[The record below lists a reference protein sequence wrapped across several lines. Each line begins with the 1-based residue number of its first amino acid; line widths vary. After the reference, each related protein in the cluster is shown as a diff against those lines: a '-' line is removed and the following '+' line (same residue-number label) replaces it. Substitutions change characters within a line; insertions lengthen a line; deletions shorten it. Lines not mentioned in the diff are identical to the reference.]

1 MVLLNN
7 RASLHRYF
15 MFNAYDRRT
24 WAVLVIAVVLTLVN
38 LGTRCDVAYSPV
50 IVWALAG
57 IVYKQMAEPL
67 IPYAAGL
74 GALMIIA
81 G

>member
-1 MVLLNN
+1 
-7 RASLHRYF
+7 
-15 MFNAYDRRT
+15 MFNAHDRRILDG
-24 WAVLVIAVVLTLVN
+24 ACDRRRLLTLVN

>member
-1 MVLLNN
+1 MPTT
-7 RASLHRYF
+7 A
-15 MFNAYDRRT
+15 AY
-24 WAVLVIAVVLTLVN
+24 WAVLVIVVVLTLVN

-67 IPYAAGL
+67 ILYAVGL
-74 GALMIIA
+74 GTLMIIA

>member
-1 MVLLNN
+1 MPT
-7 RASLHRYF
+7 AA
-15 MFNAYDRRT
+15 AY

-38 LGTRCDVAYSPV
+38 LGTRCDVAYSLV

>member
-1 MVLLNN
+1 
-7 RASLHRYF
+7 
-15 MFNAYDRRT
+15 
-24 WAVLVIAVVLTLVN
+24 VIAVVLTLVN

-67 IPYAAGL
+67 ILYAVGL

>member
-1 MVLLNN
+1 MPTT
-7 RASLHRYF
+7 A
-15 MFNAYDRRT
+15 AY

-50 IVWALAG
+50 IVCALAD

-74 GALMIIA
+74 GALMIIT